1 MRYITKQTCSNEL
14 DGTSKCKDEGFDI
27 SNSPFHHATVQVKTS
42 FQLPAFYLEILKLNL
57 GKTKDKGWKKKRIK
71 FLLMIG
77 DIGKQI
83 FLETF

>member
-1 MRYITKQTCSNEL
+1 MRYIAKQTCSNEL
-14 DGTSKCKDEGFDI
+14 DGTSKCMDEGFDI

-42 FQLPAFYLEILKLNL
+42 FQLPVFYLEILKLNL
-57 GKTKDKGWKKKRIK
+57 RKTKDKGWKKRTI